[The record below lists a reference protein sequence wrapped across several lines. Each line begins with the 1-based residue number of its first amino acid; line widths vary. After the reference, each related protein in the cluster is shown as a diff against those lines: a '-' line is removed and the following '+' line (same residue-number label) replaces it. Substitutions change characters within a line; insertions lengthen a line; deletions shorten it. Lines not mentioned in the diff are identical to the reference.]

1 MRAGRPLWR
10 YLLLAILAIAG
21 VLAAWRSCS
30 RPGRPLWPSCYAA
43 WRGGKSRDAYTRGLG
58 GRPRRSC
65 SACCSALWVALWLP
79 ARNAIRPP
87 RRNSPARPFSIC
99 LRLRRQSTEANGYC
113 SVSRAICNRAWRR
126 YVAACFGSC
135 LYRRAAVY
143 GRICFAAQPERYGH
157 GLFDA
162 HGSGMCSISWG
173 LAQTL
178 ADRPIG
184 NKWSL

>member
-1 MRAGRPLWR
+1 MCNARGPTIVTLPLACDSRDRGRACCLAFMLPSGTAP
-10 YLLLAILAIAG
+10 LAIL
-21 VLAAWRSCS
+21 L
-30 RPGRPLWPSCYAA
+30 
-43 WRGGKSRDAYTRGLG
+43 RGLARG
-58 GRPRRSC
+58 QVAGRLYQRLGRSAPSFLLC
-65 SACCSALWVALWLP
+65 LLFGAMGRLFGCQLATQFDLLAETLP
-79 ARNAIRPP
+79 QGPSQFVYDFGANP
-87 RRNSPARPFSIC
+87 
-99 LRLRRQSTEANGYC
+99 LRRLATAR
-113 SVSRAICNRAWRR
+113 SRAR
-126 YVAACFGSC
+126 YATEHGAALFGSC

-157 GLFDA
+157 GPFDA